1 MRGLTLTKKR
11 GSEMKLLKFKQ
22 KEISIYIN
30 VEQITFV
37 IPRIDDNETEINFPG
52 DCNNYVLVDGNV
64 EEVLDDMARQI
75 LEMEALDD

>member
-1 MRGLTLTKKR
+1 
-11 GSEMKLLKFKQ
+11 MKLLKFKQ